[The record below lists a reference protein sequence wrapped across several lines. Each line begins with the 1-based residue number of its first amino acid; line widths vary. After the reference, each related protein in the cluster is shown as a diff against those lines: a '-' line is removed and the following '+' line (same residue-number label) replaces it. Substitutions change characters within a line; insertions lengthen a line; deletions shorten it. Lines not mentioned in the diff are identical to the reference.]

1 MESYTV
7 QAEYSFQGENNDE
20 LRFKKGDII
29 TVTQREDGGWWEG
42 TLDGTTGWFPS
53 NYVREYKASLPLDEE
68 IRKPE
73 EIKESRQVVLND
85 LLESERAH
93 VAEIRGLFENFLEPL
108 QSSQIVTAD
117 EYAQLL
123 GNFVEVVETH
133 EELLTAMENSN
144 DRIGKLFLSK
154 AATMKC
160 IHQAYCAAHPRAIVI
175 LDKHSEQ
182 LEAYME
188 RQGAASPGL
197 LVLTTG
203 LSKPFRRLDKYAAML
218 QELERHME
226 SGHPDRGDTQR
237 SISIYKDIA
246 SMCSATRRQ
255 KELELQVLTG
265 PVRNW
270 QGQELSTLGDI
281 IHMGSVA
288 VGPDHRDRYFVLFPH
303 TLLILSVSQRM
314 SAFIYEGK
322 LPLTGINVNRLEDTE
337 TIKNAFE
344 ISGPL
349 IERITAVCQGPNEA
363 NKWVELLSPDP
374 IASFK
379 PKSHE
384 SLKNMMSNSAMSS
397 PIHVKNLLDI
407 RGYCA
412 RTSMCF
418 YSLGVPNYKITYPPK
433 TYPSTAS
440 YTSLTNHFKALVN
453 DGLMHRLVVK
463 ALLYPEFH
471 RRFNTEKVRLRRH
484 HRQTSMRRRQS
495 ICTSSDLSR
504 QESESND
511 ACDTSATSSIGFVK
525 YAVSKQSDLTSST
538 GTFVD
543 NGIDADCTREIFA
556 NLDSSKSNLG
566 RMPVVRDSDGS
577 IIFAHAIDCDI
588 GSRDSLQYYSKPVKV
603 VIDRRKMS
611 AVNSIVHTTTAQ
623 MVIGSKIDEKNDD
636 EMISMN
642 KGSPSEE
649 SELSSYNQRSLR
661 ANMACEDLV
670 NLDESMK
677 IKDDKMELSRKGLT
691 ATAMD
696 ERHSMPTLF
705 VGNRFNCSS
714 LTEVFIPSYRDK
726 IDLKYAES
734 TSQNSEFNDDDN
746 NNRHS
751 NVSTATHSSSI
762 DIAPLVPAPD
772 QLSVE
777 LLYNSHESAA
787 NQNNRGSEHVIK
799 PPSMFGANRTL
810 SRELNLKTNIKR
822 CTSSQMINLQNDAQS
837 KSNDGKSMP
846 KNVMKK
852 CGCCTESPCVSQ
864 RSSDSGMAGSYTIQL
879 TPETPIP
886 NASSQYDQQFL
897 PDIEQRLNGLMHSKS
912 SHVFGHFDNIPFA
925 DSGHDSGQY
934 GCNEESESELNRDS
948 AAAKNMFELS
958 SSQDTVRRKS
968 RCQSVE
974 PPTTERK
981 DDDDAHHG
989 SLAMYKTG
997 LYAHW
1002 WKKEQLPTGMLNDI
1016 IRMKANIQTTHKS
1029 TVDNGSRGSDSN
1041 SRNNQQ
1047 HRTNESRNIGNNAT
1061 NITAQTQPVIQ
1072 SSPQL
1077 QSVQQPEQQH
1087 QRRHIKPQTNDRSDS
1102 TTTRTTARET
1112 RPTGGTRPKD

>member
-1 MESYTV
+1 MEPYTV

-42 TLDGTTGWFPS
+42 TLGEVTGWFPS
-53 NYVREYKASLPLDEE
+53 NYVKEYKAPLPLAETV
-68 IRKPE
+68 RTPE
-73 EIKESRQVVLND
+73 EIQASRQVVLND

-108 QSSQIVTAD
+108 QTSQIVNPD

-123 GNFVEVVETH
+123 GNFIEVVETH
-133 EELLTAMENSN
+133 EELLTAMESSN
-144 DRIGKLFLSK
+144 DRIGKLFLTK

-246 SMCSATRRQ
+246 SMCAATRRQ

-270 QGQELSTLGDI
+270 QGQDLSTLGDI

-288 VGPDHRDRYFVLFPH
+288 VGSDHRDRYFVLFPH

-322 LPLTGINVNRLEDTE
+322 LPLTGITVNRLEDTE

-344 ISGPL
+344 IGGPL

-379 PKSHE
+379 PKSNE
-384 SLKNMMSNSAMSS
+384 SLKNMSNSAMSS
-397 PIHVKNLLDI
+397 PIHKENLLDT

-412 RTSMCF
+412 RTSMCY

-440 YTSLTNHFKALVN
+440 YTSLTNHYKALVKE
-453 DGLMHRLVVK
+453 GLMHHIVVK

-471 RRFNTEKVRLRRH
+471 RRFNTGNVRLRRH
-484 HRQTSMRRRQS
+484 HRATSLRRRQS
-495 ICTSSDLSR
+495 ICSSSDLSR
-504 QESESND
+504 QDSESND
-511 ACDTSATSSIGFVK
+511 GCDTSAASSINFLK
-525 YAVSKQSDLTSST
+525 YSPSKQSEPSST

-543 NGIDADCTREIFA
+543 NGAGVVDDCTREIFA
-556 NLDSSKSNLG
+556 SFENMDTNSNLG
-566 RMPVVRDSDGS
+566 RVPVTRDSDGS
-577 IIFAHAIDCDI
+577 IMFTHAVDCDI
-588 GSRDSLQYYSKPVKV
+588 GSRDSLQYYSKPVRV
-603 VIDRRKMS
+603 VIDRRKTT
-611 AVNSIVHTTTAQ
+611 AVNSVVHTTTAQ
-623 MVIGSKIDEKNDD
+623 MIIGTKQE
-636 EMISMN
+636 ETISTS

-649 SELSSYNQRSLR
+649 SEISGYNQRPFR

-670 NLDESMK
+670 NLDDSLT
-677 IKDDKMELSRKGLT
+677 IKGEQSRGQT
-691 ATAMD
+691 ID

-726 IDLKYAES
+726 MDMNYLES
-734 TSQNSEFNDDDN
+734 SSRTSEMGDNETDD

-762 DIAPLVPAPD
+762 DIAPVMPAPD

-777 LLYNSHESAA
+777 LLYNS
-787 NQNNRGSEHVIK
+787 NGSPPENGGCDVIK
-799 PPSMFGANRTL
+799 PPSMFGANRKL
-810 SRELNLKTNIKR
+810 SRELNLKLKTKSPEEMQR
-822 CTSSQMINLQNDAQS
+822 CTSSQMINLQTNPMDRHS
-837 KSNDGKSMP
+837 KPSDKSTS
-846 KNVMKK
+846 NVMKK
-852 CGCCTESPCVSQ
+852 CGCCTESPCASQ

-886 NASSQYDQQFL
+886 NTHSEYERDQQIF
-897 PDIEQRLNGLMHSKS
+897 PDIEQRLNGLMLSQSTHD
-912 SHVFGHFDNIPFA
+912 FGRFDNIPFA
-925 DSGHDSGQY
+925 DSNHDSGQY
-934 GCNEESESELNRDS
+934 GCNEESESEAQNRDS

-958 SSQDTVRRKS
+958 SSQDTVVRRKS

-974 PPTTERK
+974 PLEPVK
-981 DDDDAHHG
+981 DEEQTPAEAHG
-989 SLAMYKTG
+989 VYKTG

-1002 WKKEQLPTGMLNDI
+1002 WKKEQLPPGMLKDI
-1016 IRMKANIQTTHKS
+1016 IKMNRQSNSVTRRTA
-1029 TVDNGSRGSDSN
+1029 DDSRGSDGN
-1041 SRNNQQ
+1041 SRHRQQ
-1047 HRTNESRNIGNNAT
+1047 RRPNESGSGINAS
-1061 NITAQTQPVIQ
+1061 ITAQAQPFIQ

-1077 QSVQQPEQQH
+1077 QSVQQPERE
-1087 QRRHIKPQTNDRSDS
+1087 QRCHIKPQTDERSQPTAARS
-1102 TTTRTTARET
+1102 NAREV
-1112 RPTGGTRPKD
+1112 RPTGTRPKD